1 MSSEII
7 VFHRDLIKYL
17 PKNNQSKVHV
27 ASFGDFQEFFAS
39 QHAPN
44 LEFDLNYKLWLKKRN
59 ILNPNII
66 FISTAKK
73 NNLKLLFEA
82 VSNNAINCL
91 VINPKNKNDY
101 GELSDNIFFYRE
113 FVNKEVYDILNLSKN
128 IIGYVGHDNISVPTS
143 IYMYATYNIPII
155 AYDVKPVNSIITKY
169 ELGITIKHSNEL
181 ENAYKTLIDN
191 YEFYVKNL
199 SFFLQENSWEKS
211 ALVHKE
217 IFI

>member
-1 MSSEII
+1 
-7 VFHRDLIKYL
+7 
-17 PKNNQSKVHV
+17 
-27 ASFGDFQEFFAS
+27 
-39 QHAPN
+39 
-44 LEFDLNYKLWLKKRN
+44 
-59 ILNPNII
+59 
-66 FISTAKK
+66 
-73 NNLKLLFEA
+73 
-82 VSNNAINCL
+82 L